1 MTSFSASVFVFV
13 FVVVVVVFV
22 VFVVSCSYVLCVV
35 AFYFD
40 NFVVVY

>member
-1 MTSFSASVFVFV
+1 MTSFSAFVFV
-13 FVVVVVVFV
+13 FVVVVVVV

-40 NFVVVY
+40 NFVV